1 MTKFRGPLLVVL
13 CTLAITAGCAPASR
27 PVSDDVEQSYL
38 RYWDA
43 WLKANQTSD
52 PDDPSLAEH
61 AASPQLDILRAN
73 LAVARQLN
81 QVARGTV
88 GHRLEGI
95 GLHGSSSEVTDCI
108 DLDGWL
114 LFDASTGQRLHQLV
128 DKPSQRVFYTLRQ
141 HDGRWRVTDSRVVGE
156 C

>member
-1 MTKFRGPLLVVL
+1 MRLRGPLLAVL
-13 CTLAITAGCAPASR
+13 CALALAGGCTTTQRPAS
-27 PVSDDVEQSYL
+27 DDIKRSYL

-43 WLKANQTSD
+43 WLKASQTSD

-61 AASPQLDILRAN
+61 ATSPQLDIVRAN
-73 LAVARQLN
+73 LAAARQLN

-88 GHRLEGI
+88 GHRLQGI
-95 GLHGSSSEVTDCI
+95 ELHGSSSRVADCI

-114 LFDASTGQRLHQLV
+114 LYDAETGERLRQLA
-128 DKPSQRVFYTLRQ
+128 DKPSQLAFFTLRQ
-141 HDGRWRVTDSRVVGE
+141 RDGRWRVTDAKVVGE